1 MYTII
6 ILARISE
13 GHGGKRMK
21 CALAAVG
28 FLNGDVQHNQRVMK
42 HVMKGC
48 SGRADV
54 VLFGEAFLQGFYGA
68 TFEAAHDRQMA
79 LYRGDAILQ
88 EIGRAAK
95 TYAIASSFGFIE
107 KDGDS
112 FYSSQMTLGADGK
125 IMDLYRRVSPGWK
138 EAFADAHYREGDA
151 FHAFTLHGKKVVVGL
166 CGDLWYDA
174 NIDAINQLHPDVV
187 FWPVYTDYP
196 ANEWNT
202 AVKQEYAQQAGKLGC
217 PVLYVNSLCKDKVG
231 DDIAR
236 GGAALFVDGTIVQEV
251 PSGEENVLF
260 VEI

>member
-28 FLNGDVQHNQRVMK
+28 FLNGDVQHNQRVILN
-42 HVMKGC
+42 VMKGC

-68 TFEAAHDRQMA
+68 TFEAAHDRQVA

-88 EIGRAAK
+88 EIGRAAR

-125 IMDLYRRVSPGWK
+125 IADLYRRVSPGWK
-138 EAFADAHYREGDA
+138 EAFAAGA
-151 FHAFTLHGKKVVVGL
+151 FCV
-166 CGDLWYDA
+166 
-174 NIDAINQLHPDVV
+174 
-187 FWPVYTDYP
+187 
-196 ANEWNT
+196 
-202 AVKQEYAQQAGKLGC
+202 
-217 PVLYVNSLCKDKVG
+217 
-231 DDIAR
+231 
-236 GGAALFVDGTIVQEV
+236 
-251 PSGEENVLF
+251 
-260 VEI
+260 

>member
-1 MYTII
+1 
-6 ILARISE
+6 
-13 GHGGKRMK
+13 MK

-28 FLNGDVQHNQRVMK
+28 VLNGDVQHNQRVMMN
-42 HVMKGC
+42 VMKGC

-68 TFEAAHDRQMA
+68 TFEVAHDRQVA

-88 EIGRAAK
+88 EIGRAAR
-95 TYAIASSFGFIE
+95 TYAIACSFGFIE

-125 IMDLYRRVSPGWK
+125 IADLYRRVSPGWK

-151 FHAFTLHGKKVVVGL
+151 FHAFTLHGKKVAVGL

-174 NIDAINQLHPDVV
+174 NIDAIHQLHPDVV
-187 FWPVYTDYP
+187 FWPVYTDFP

-251 PSGEENVLF
+251 PSGEGNVLF

>member
-1 MYTII
+1 
-6 ILARISE
+6 
-13 GHGGKRMK
+13 MK
-21 CALAAVG
+21 CELAAEG

-95 TYAIASSFGFIE
+95 TYAI
-107 KDGDS
+107 
-112 FYSSQMTLGADGK
+112 
-125 IMDLYRRVSPGWK
+125 V
-138 EAFADAHYREGDA
+138 
-151 FHAFTLHGKKVVVGL
+151 
-166 CGDLWYDA
+166 
-174 NIDAINQLHPDVV
+174 
-187 FWPVYTDYP
+187 
-196 ANEWNT
+196 
-202 AVKQEYAQQAGKLGC
+202 
-217 PVLYVNSLCKDKVG
+217 
-231 DDIAR
+231 

-251 PSGEENVLF
+251 PSWEENVLF

>member
-79 LYRGDAILQ
+79 LCQGDAILQ

-95 TYAIASSFGFIE
+95 TYAI
-107 KDGDS
+107 
-112 FYSSQMTLGADGK
+112 
-125 IMDLYRRVSPGWK
+125 V
-138 EAFADAHYREGDA
+138 
-151 FHAFTLHGKKVVVGL
+151 
-166 CGDLWYDA
+166 
-174 NIDAINQLHPDVV
+174 
-187 FWPVYTDYP
+187 
-196 ANEWNT
+196 
-202 AVKQEYAQQAGKLGC
+202 
-217 PVLYVNSLCKDKVG
+217 
-231 DDIAR
+231 
-236 GGAALFVDGTIVQEV
+236 GGAALFVGGTIVQEV